1 MRYQGTPSG
10 MMDFLEGVKWH
21 LPFADTS
28 QTDDEDRSREMSR
41 SEVVSCLREHGFA
54 PTDLTEYGPAPTY
67 TPSPGSS
74 FDDMVGIRNTY
85 TSREVYDWLG
95 Y

>member
-1 MRYQGTPSG
+1 MH
-10 MMDFLEGVKWH
+10 E
-21 LPFADTS
+21 
-28 QTDDEDRSREMSR
+28 DDEDRIFAVSR
-41 SEVVSCLREHGFA
+41 SEALALLKEHGFA

-74 FDDMVGIRNTY
+74 FDGMMGIRKTY
-85 TSREVYDWLG
+85 TSKEVYDWLG

>member
-10 MMDFLEGVKWH
+10 MMDFL
-21 LPFADTS
+21 AS
-28 QTDDEDRSREMSR
+28 QTDEEDRNFEMSR
-41 SEVVSCLREHGFA
+41 SEALALLKEHGFA
-54 PTDLTEYGPAPTY
+54 PTDLTEYGPGPAY
-67 TPSPGSS
+67 TPSTGSS
-74 FDDMVGIRNTY
+74 FDDMMGIRNTY

>member
-1 MRYQGTPSG
+1 MRYQGTPKG
-10 MMDFLEGVKWH
+10 MMDFLS
-21 LPFADTS
+21 S
-28 QTDDEDRSREMSR
+28 QSDEEDRSREMSR
-41 SEVVSCLREHGFA
+41 SEALALLKEHGFA
-54 PTDLTEYGPAPTY
+54 PTDLTEYSPGPAY

-74 FDDMVGIRNTY
+74 FDDMVGVKNTY